1 MDTAS
6 SRHNHFSFVP
16 DLASFGDF
24 ISPSATA
31 SQLASGGS
39 SEFLPG
45 QGHRPNPFFAN
56 QAPTSLPRDAGQH
69 CINCGFHPA
78 APETS
83 DMRLQSLC
91 ARVERV
97 ELAVVQLQLA
107 VKSSMASHA
116 ASIEQ
121 IKNGMGRFFER
132 FADQFSDGEEGT
144 GGDDGN
150 GGDDGTG
157 GDERTGGDDGTS
169 VKNQVTQNHCG

>member
-1 MDTAS
+1 MYSAAPQAAMDTAS

-83 DMRLQSLC
+83 DM
-91 ARVERV
+91 
-97 ELAVVQLQLA
+97 
-107 VKSSMASHA
+107 SMASHA